1 MTYLWGESCDTS
13 ITYSWV
19 NVPYKLINLH
29 FPGVEIPFISPD
41 IISPYFPRLLPT
53 KKTYQRRQDTAAHWN
68 VPPDDAPPPPSCGWL
83 WRRTTKKPS
92 LPQEMI
98 GFAIPFVCLF
108 VWNDETGILGMLVVS
123 IKFAVSIS
131 GDQSAK

>member
-1 MTYLWGESCDTS
+1 MND
-13 ITYSWV
+13 
-19 NVPYKLINLH
+19 PYKLINLH
-29 FPGVEIPFISPD
+29 FPGVEISFISPD
-41 IISPYFPRLLPT
+41 IISPYFPRHLST

-68 VPPDDAPPPPSCGWL
+68 VPPDDAIPPPSCGWL

-92 LPQEMI
+92 LPQDDWLCN
-98 GFAIPFVCLF
+98 PVCLF
-108 VWNDETGILGMLVVS
+108 VWNDETVILGMLVDS